1 MKNTIAQE
9 YITVTSNLVVSKNGI
24 YQVVLNYYIYGKR
37 KQKWKST
44 RNKSNNW

>member
-1 MKNTIAQE
+1 MTNTTTHE
-9 YITVTSNLVVSKNGI
+9 HITVTSNLVVSKNGI
-24 YQVVLNYYIYGKR
+24 YQVVLNYYIDGKR